1 MPVKKK
7 KKEPVRLNRLKEILA
22 KKNINQTE
30 LAEMLDRERNS
41 ISRIC
46 NNISQPSLRFL
57 YEIARVLDIDARELL
72 VPREELKD

>member
-7 KKEPVRLNRLKEILA
+7 KKEPIRLNRLKEILA

>member
-7 KKEPVRLNRLKEILA
+7 KKESVRLNRLKEILA